1 MQHIAVTH
9 YQVRH
14 TERARV
20 FAWLIVALTALS
32 LLAASTAS
40 AQTTVGAKW
49 QDIPNLGVTGSHTYI
64 YTPSVM
70 FDPAPMLTP
79 VLFVYSNAGY
89 ATQGAALAALTNA
102 GLIARAEA
110 DRAVLIVQ
118 NPVTGGAW
126 SADDLKVYDGAM
138 HYIWGANTAASGKL
152 ALSYYRLD
160 YMVGEGAGA
169 SF

>member
-1 MQHIAVTH
+1 MLGRSGGRGQVLGNPADEEGNMQKTAVMH
-9 YQVRH
+9 HQVRR

-89 ATQGAALAALTNA
+89 ASQDASWTALTNA
-102 GLIARAEA
+102 GLIARPETDHAS
-110 DRAVLIVQ
+110 LIVQ
-118 NPVTGGAW
+118 NP
-126 SADDLKVYDGAM
+126 L
-138 HYIWGANTAASGKL
+138 HSG
-152 ALSYYRLD
+152 
-160 YMVGEGAGA
+160 
-169 SF
+169 